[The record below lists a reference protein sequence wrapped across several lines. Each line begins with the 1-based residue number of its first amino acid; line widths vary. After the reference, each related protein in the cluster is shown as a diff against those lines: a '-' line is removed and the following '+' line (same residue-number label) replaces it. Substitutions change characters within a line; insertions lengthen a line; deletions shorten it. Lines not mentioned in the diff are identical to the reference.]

1 MFTEIFKGLRDQY
14 ANEIETV
21 GQQFPAEPFRFL
33 DPPLRLEFIE
43 GVAMLREAGIE
54 MADDEDL
61 STPNEKLLGKLV
73 RAKYDTDFYILDKF
87 PLAIR
92 PFYTMPDP
100 NNEKWSNSYDM
111 FMRGEEILSG
121 AQRIHNPDFLSERAA
136 KHGIGTKI
144 RVEMQCWAGYW
155 L

>member
-1 MFTEIFKGLRDQY
+1 MFKGLRDQY
-14 ANEIETV
+14 AKEIDTV
-21 GQQFPAEPFRFL
+21 CQQYPAEPFRFL
-33 DPPLRLEFIE
+33 DPPLRLEFRE

-54 MADDEDL
+54 MDDEEDL

-121 AQRIHNPDFLSERAA
+121 AQRIHNPEFLSKRATA
-136 KHGIGTKI
+136 HGIG
-144 RVEMQCWAGYW
+144 M
-155 L
+155 